1 MKESQQ
7 MDDNCLDTGLLV
19 SLRDGELTADE
30 KAQAMAHLAICPD
43 CALDERN
50 MNKQSREVYDLLS
63 SLGPHNGEVPE
74 TAVALSAMQARLD
87 PARRHEDSYEV
98 VPLSAPVQSRGRLFH
113 LSRRQRGWLTAAI
126 AAVLVVLIILP
137 NASALAEQFL
147 ALFRVQQ
154 FQPVTVDP
162 QSLGRELVSELQNFS
177 DVKVPSY
184 SDNQSNLTQAQV
196 QKLIHFQL
204 LLPSR
209 LPSGVG
215 QVMQFNLIG
224 GGQVIF
230 TFDAAKAR
238 AYLAKTGQSSVSIP
252 TQLDGAKFSVTVNSG
267 VIVNYVNSCQAVS
280 TNSEK
285 TSGQCNGG
293 ETFSVLEIPSPDVQA
308 LGNASLKDL
317 RDFLL
322 SLPKQSSQMLD
333 LLQHIDLNTG
343 TVPLPI
349 PSEVNAQQVTT
360 HGASGILLA
369 DRSMRLA
376 LVLWQTHGIIY
387 VVGAATSDS
396 AQLLDAANSL
406 R

>member
-30 KAQAMAHLAICPD
+30 KAQSMAHLAICPD
-43 CALDERN
+43 CAADERHV
-50 MNKQSREVYDLLS
+50 NKQSREVYDLLS
-63 SLGPHNGEVPE
+63 ILGPHSSEVPE
-74 TAVALSAMQARLD
+74 PAVALSAMQARLD
-87 PARRHEDSYEV
+87 PARQDENSYEV
-98 VPLSAPVQSRGRLFH
+98 IPLSAPVRRGRLFR

-126 AAVLVVLIILP
+126 AAALVVLLILP
-137 NASALAEQFL
+137 NASVLAEQFL

-154 FQPVTVDP
+154 FQPVTVNP

-177 DVKVPSY
+177 DVKVSSY

-196 QKLIHFQL
+196 QKLIHFPL

-215 QVMQFNLIG
+215 HAIQFNLIG

-238 AYLAKTGQSSVSIP
+238 AYLAKTGQSSVNIP
-252 TQLDGAKFSVTVNSG
+252 TQLDGAKFNVTVNSG
-267 VIVNYVNSCQAVS
+267 VMVNYFNSCQAVS

-285 TSGQCNGG
+285 TPGQCSGG
-293 ETFSVLEIPSPDVQA
+293 KTFSVLEIPGPVVQA

-322 SLPKQSSQMLD
+322 SLPKQSSQMRD

-369 DRSMRLA
+369 DSSTRLA
-376 LVLWQTHGIIY
+376 LVLWQMHGIIY